1 MKIDI
6 IGFTETQIKLSFS
19 TSKIL
24 EKLKF
29 FNINFNGNE
38 NKFIILANGCRNYVA
53 LLNQF
58 FTNGLSI
65 LRFKIIFK
73 FCRQIILF
81 NVSL

>member
-38 NKFIILANGCRNYVA
+38 NKFIILANGCGNYVA
-53 LLNQF
+53 LLNEF

-73 FCRQIILF
+73 FCRQIIPF